1 MWLSGRAL
9 RQLRKRLWVRFPG
22 NTCTNENLYPEC
34 NCESLWI
41 KASAKCIN
49 VNVKFHQLSKNLG
62 VCTCVAFVFK
72 DSLLSSVFTGKGFS
86 EVADWL
92 RVQESL
98 KWALVLGWFCR
109 VLGWL
114 SLANAT

>member
-1 MWLSGRAL
+1 MYIKITPA
-9 RQLRKRLWVRFPG
+9 QQ
-22 NTCTNENLYPEC
+22 
-34 NCESLWI
+34 ES
-41 KASAKCIN
+41 
-49 VNVKFHQLSKNLG
+49 G
-62 VCTCVAFVFK
+62 VCTCVAFVFTG
-72 DSLLSSVFTGKGFS
+72 SLLSSFFAEKGFS

-114 SLANAT
+114 SLANLT

>member
-1 MWLSGRAL
+1 M
-9 RQLRKRLWVRFPG
+9 RLKSI
-22 NTCTNENLYPEC
+22 LK
-34 NCESLWI
+34 L
-41 KASAKCIN
+41 
-49 VNVKFHQLSKNLG
+49 HQLSKNLG

-72 DSLLSSVFTGKGFS
+72 DSLLSSFAEKGFS

-109 VLGWL
+109 VLGLL
-114 SLANAT
+114 SLANVT